1 MFVRT
6 VTHIMLFAPTP
17 ARFPKDIL
25 SHMVSHQ
32 DINLIIQ
39 GLTSAKTRE
48 LVFHFFG
55 PARCTKYS
63 RFGLFYTWPHSRHII
78 SLHLIIA
85 QFINIACLTLIF
97 ADTLGP

>member
-6 VTHIMLFAPTP
+6 VTDIMLFAPTP

-25 SHMVSHQ
+25 SHMVTHQ

-48 LVFHFFG
+48 LVFPFFA
-55 PARCTKYS
+55 PARRTSTVYLVC
-63 RFGLFYTWPHSRHII
+63 FILGLIVVVSYHFTS
-78 SLHLIIA
+78 
-85 QFINIACLTLIF
+85 
-97 ADTLGP
+97 